1 MKTQGMNGT
10 ATSACCQAIIG
21 TYAHTLAH
29 TYVQQSLIDSL
40 INVEAHV
47 LMLYVW
53 ESFTPTWI
61 LMWSWNKNVDA
72 GNANYR
78 E

>member
-1 MKTQGMNGT
+1 MNGT
-10 ATSACCQAIIG
+10 ATSTCCQAIIG

-47 LMLYVW
+47 LMLCVW
-53 ESFTPTWI
+53 ESFTPT
-61 LMWSWNKNVDA
+61 
-72 GNANYR
+72 
-78 E
+78 

>member
-1 MKTQGMNGT
+1 MQGMNGT
-10 ATSACCQAIIG
+10 ATSACCQTIIG
-21 TYAHTLAH
+21 TYTHTLAH
-29 TYVQQSLIDSL
+29 TYMQQSLIDSL

-47 LMLYVW
+47 LMHHVW